1 MKQWIGLIVLF
12 IIAFVVSE
20 PLEGLQYNT
29 ALAPLVVMGAASLA
43 TSIGS
48 SIFGASSSYSAAR
61 KARKA
66 QEEAER
72 RAGIARGAQMFNED
86 RAMATPEYDD
96 DPFTSN
102 ERKLYGEGDTNIAA
116 PSSSAGTDWVGM
128 LKSAGDI
135 SNNVMSAIN
144 TNAQNNNMVANAQFQ
159 ANKVVPGGTQIT
171 NDAAADKAAQ
181 AKRFANPYSNPKTD
195 EYADGGLSN
204 IFSGEKFKGVN
215 QQSSN
220 TAVVEGG
227 THESGDDVKFNRP
240 DGSTAKVEGGEGMM
254 TMPNGAVKVYSD
266 RIQIP
271 GEDTTIAEKFKDLS
285 FLKGNLEKDRIGQS
299 NAITRNTTDRQLLGI
314 DSTLDNLF
322 AVQEGAKKVAQ
333 YKNKDI
339 TYPTEQLFKD
349 GDPDITKTPASQT
362 TDPEEFD
369 PKKRNIS
376 KSLGNDVNS
385 DILLTNGMTNVFS
398 NKGLDDV
405 SISKLAKTLK
415 TPYTDEIANK
425 SKSNGNNT
433 LWNTIKSDDGLDG
446 ISTGLTLLDNIYNAK
461 QIKDVEIKDPR
472 YVNQVDFDTEYDT
485 TAAEYGVKKELDNFY
500 KNVDKNTSSSVV
512 GLNMKLSAMTN
523 GIDKLN
529 QVFDTKEKYETEMK
543 NREILTNSGIE
554 AQNAGIYN
562 AEKDKESLA
571 NHNNSMLKSSNFANA
586 IDDVVNGMVRYQG
599 HRTEKDR
606 FAAMEM
612 SSAATGVNMKN
623 LEQGMYK
630 DLAGEQIDKY
640 ISEAADKGFLS
651 YDTYKTSIDGNNR
664 VASAGSNRK
673 VMTKS
678 EFYEKY
684 PNAAGNPSKAKDKS
698 TKK

>member
-29 ALAPLVVMGAASLA
+29 ALAPLVIMGAASLA

-48 SIFGASSSYSAAR
+48 SIFGASSSSSAAR

-102 ERKLYGEGDTNIAA
+102 DRKLYAEGGLTNSDWTSML
-116 PSSSAGTDWVGM
+116 SSVGN
-128 LKSAGDI
+128 I

-333 YKNKDI
+333 YKNKDA
-339 TYPTEQLFKD
+339 TNPTEQLFKLGGD
-349 GDPDITKTPASQT
+349 AASEDLLTKGISRIKGDP
-362 TDPEEFD
+362 TD
-369 PKKRNIS
+369 
-376 KSLGNDVNS
+376 
-385 DILLTNGMTNVFS
+385 NVYEAA
-398 NKGLDDV
+398 NV
-405 SISKLAKTLK
+405 SKTLK
-415 TPYTDEIANK
+415 TPYTDPEKEVKQLNH
-425 SKSNGNNT
+425 T

-640 ISEAADKGFLS
+640 VSEAADKGFLS
-651 YDTYKTSIDGNNR
+651 YDTYETSINSHNKK
-664 VASAGSNRK
+664 ASAGSNRK
-673 VMTKS
+673 LLSKS